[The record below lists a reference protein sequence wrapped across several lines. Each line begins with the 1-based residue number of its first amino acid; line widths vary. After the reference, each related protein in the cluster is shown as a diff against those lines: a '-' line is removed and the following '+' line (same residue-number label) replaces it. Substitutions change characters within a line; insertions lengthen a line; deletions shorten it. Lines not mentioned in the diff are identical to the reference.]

1 MQGFGSTFDIHRCM
15 TPCEPLVFVFLS
27 TLLNGSRYA
36 YIFRAMQLPV
46 KMRHEVALQVATSST
61 NSRMERKANF
71 KGGLDSCPCLVLN
84 ADYQPL
90 SYLPLR

>member
-1 MQGFGSTFDIHRCM
+1 
-15 TPCEPLVFVFLS
+15 
-27 TLLNGSRYA
+27 
-36 YIFRAMQLPV
+36 
-46 KMRHEVALQVATSST
+46 MRNEVSSQVATA
-61 NSRMERKANF
+61 SRGTRRQRKFNF